1 MKRIFLIEDDP
12 VYSEFLKKSLESN
25 KSYTVQVYHNAEDCL
40 KALDSEIN
48 PNYIIID
55 YFLPGMT
62 GIELYKRLRQQKV
75 KTQVIIL
82 SSNTDGSLVVD
93 IVKQGIRNY
102 IVKDENVIDSLNS
115 IFEEDPDKLIDIYS
129 S

>member
-1 MKRIFLIEDDP
+1 MLRLFLVEDDP
-12 VYSEFLKKSLESN
+12 VYSDFLKKSLERE
-25 KSYTVQVYHNAEDCL
+25 KTFIIQVFQSAEDCL
-40 KALDSEIN
+40 KALDSEID

-62 GIELYKRLRQQKV
+62 GIELYKILRQQKV
-75 KTQVIIL
+75 KAKVIIL

-93 IVKQGIRNY
+93 LVKQGIRNY
-102 IVKDENVIDSLNS
+102 VVKDEHVMDNLHS
-115 IFEEDPDKLIDIYS
+115 ILDENPDKLINIYS